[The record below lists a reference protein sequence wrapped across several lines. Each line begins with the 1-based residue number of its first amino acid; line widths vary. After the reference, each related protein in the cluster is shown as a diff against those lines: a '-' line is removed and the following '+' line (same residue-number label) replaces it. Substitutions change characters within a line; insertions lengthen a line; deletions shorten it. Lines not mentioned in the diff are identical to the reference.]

1 MKKRFS
7 TFMLALFLIISM
19 ALAGCGKEDAAGGE
33 GGNGDVHTIKIG
45 YENQPGEPLDLAA
58 QEWKKLAEEKSDG
71 KIKIE
76 LYPSSQLGSKQDAI
90 EQMKTGSNIIHIAD
104 ASFLMDYV
112 PDIGILSAPYLTD
125 DYEGLFKLTDS
136 DWFKG
141 LEKDLQDEGIN
152 IVTTKW
158 IYGDRHLITDKAVKE
173 PKDLKGMKVRVPNNP
188 LSIKI
193 MEEMGATATP
203 LPLGEVYPSIAQGVI
218 DGMENPLPVIYGS
231 KVYENAK
238 HLALTAH
245 TNMIIQWIAG
255 QSYMETLPGDVVKV
269 LKETGDEAGK
279 FMGEK
284 VKESEETVLNDLKA
298 AGVTIT
304 EVDKEKFKEATK
316 PVYEEMEEWSPGLYE
331 EVQKAL
337 KE

>member
-1 MKKRFS
+1 MLKRGS
-7 TFMLALFLIISM
+7 AILLVLCLCISM
-19 ALAGCGKEDAAGGE
+19 VLVGCGKSKSASGGKE
-33 GGNGDVHTIKIG
+33 KDVYTIKIG
-45 YENQPGEPLDLAA
+45 YENQPGEPIDLAA
-58 QEWKKLAEEKSDG
+58 KEWKRLAEEKSKG

-76 LYPSSQLGSKQDAI
+76 LYPSSQLGSKQDVI
-90 EQMKTGSNIIHIAD
+90 EQMKTGANIVHIAD

-125 DYEGLFKLTDS
+125 SYEDLFKVTDS
-136 DWFKG
+136 EWFKG
-141 LEKDLQDEGIN
+141 LEKDLQGKGIH

-158 IYGDRHLITDKAVKE
+158 IYGDRHLITTKPVKE
-173 PKDLKGMKVRVPNNP
+173 PKDLKGLKVRVPSNP

-193 MEEMGATATP
+193 MEKMGATATP

-231 KVYENAK
+231 KVYEKAK
-238 HLALTAH
+238 YLSLSGH
-245 TNMIIQWIAG
+245 TNMIVQWIAG
-255 QSYMETLPGDVVKV
+255 QSYMETLPDDVVKL

-284 VKESEETVLNDLKA
+284 VKESEDTVLKDLKG
-298 AGVTIT
+298 AGVKVI
-304 EVDKEKFKEATK
+304 EPDKAAFKEATK
-316 PVYEEMEEWSPGLYE
+316 EVYKEMTDWSPGLYDKI
-331 EVQKAL
+331 QKII

>member
-1 MKKRFS
+1 MNKKVS
-7 TFMLALFLIISM
+7 TILLALFLIVTT
-19 ALAGCGKEDAAGGE
+19 ALAGCGKEDAANGKAS
-33 GGNGDVHTIKIG
+33 GDVYTIKIG

-58 QEWKKLAEEKSDG
+58 QEWKKRAEEKSNG

-90 EQMKTGSNIIHIAD
+90 EQMKTGANVIYIAD

-125 DYEGLFKLTDS
+125 DYESLFKLTDS
-136 DWFKG
+136 EWFKG
-141 LEKDLQDEGIN
+141 LEKDLQGEGIH
-152 IVTTKW
+152 IVSTKW
-158 IYGDRHLITDKAVKE
+158 MYGDRHLITNKPVKT
-173 PKDLKGMKVRVPNNP
+173 PKDLKGMKVRVPSNP

-218 DGMENPLPVIYGS
+218 DGMENPLPVIHGS

-255 QSYMETLPGDVVKV
+255 QSYMETLPEDVVKV
-269 LKETGDEAGK
+269 LKETGDETGK
-279 FMGEK
+279 FMAEK
-284 VKESEETVLNDLKA
+284 VKESEETVLKDLEA

-316 PVYEEMEEWSPGLYE
+316 PVYKKMDEWSPGLYDK
-331 EVQKAL
+331 VQKSL
-337 KE
+337 E